1 MALRSLAII
10 FLFLCTILFAEEEQG
25 SDGGEI
31 IVLPSNAVVDNDYF
45 ANGRTVEISGTVNG
59 DVYVLGGQIF
69 IDGIVNGDVLVAG
82 GSVEISGKVTKNI
95 RLIAGQALIS
105 GQVGGNITS
114 VTGTI
119 ELSPSSSI
127 GRNAV
132 IVSGNTDL
140 ESKVGNNVRLY
151 ASSVRISDG
160 IQGKVIAYV
169 GHLRLTSK
177 ANIGGSLEYW
187 SNKNALV
194 DPNAKIKE
202 GIIHHPSFFYDFF
215 HSKLLKGLKIGSKL
229 AALLMNFFYSFIIGL
244 VMLRYF
250 PRRVER
256 TIETLNSKPAQS
268 LVAGIVL
275 LFLLP
280 VTMLVLLITILG
292 APFALALLSLT
303 VIGLYTAKVFSVLW
317 LSTNIFRKLEFKKH
331 RRLYFSFGLIV
342 YFILTTIPYLG
353 TIVTIAA
360 LLFGIGGAALGRMD
374 NETKNHNFLGLWG
387 KG

>member
-1 MALRSLAII
+1 MALRSLTII
-10 FLFLCTILFAEEEQG
+10 FLFFVSILIAEEGNENEAV
-25 SDGGEI
+25 EI
-31 IVLPSNAVVDNDYF
+31 IVLPSNVVVNNDYF

-82 GSVEISGKVTKNI
+82 GSVEISGKVSRNV
-95 RLIAGQALIS
+95 RLLAGQALIT
-105 GQVGGNITS
+105 GEIGENITA

-119 ELSPSSSI
+119 ELSPSSTI

-151 ASSVRISDG
+151 SSSVRIASG
-160 IQGKVIAYV
+160 IRGKVIAYV

-177 ANIGGSLEYW
+177 VKIGGGLEYW
-187 SNKNALV
+187 SNKNAV
-194 DPNAKIKE
+194 IDPNAKVKE
-202 GIIHHPSFFYDFF
+202 GITHHPSFFYDFF

-244 VMLRYF
+244 VMIRYF
-250 PRRVER
+250 PYRIER
-256 TIETLNSKPAQS
+256 TVETLNNKPAQS

-280 VTMLVLLITILG
+280 VTMLALLITVLG

-303 VIGLYTAKVFSVLW
+303 VVGLYTAKILSIIW
-317 LSTNIFRKLEFKKH
+317 LSTHIFRKFEFNKH
-331 RRLYFSFGLIV
+331 RRLYFSFGLIA

-353 TIVTIAA
+353 TIITIAA
-360 LLFGIGGAALGRMD
+360 LLFGIGGAALSKMD
-374 NETKNHNFLGLWG
+374 KEAKNRNFLGFSG
-387 KG
+387 KQ